1 MIEERKKLKQL
12 NDSVSLKK
20 FKHPDEMRKRP
31 PLDEV
36 RIINPISPKQETID
50 SIDYK

>member
-1 MIEERKKLKQL
+1 MIEERKKLKQM
-12 NDSVSLKK
+12 NDSVNLKK

-36 RIINPISPKQETID
+36 
-50 SIDYK
+50 